1 MDYFIIFVF
10 LEFQIKLLAIFLSN
24 SVLVIEIIMK
34 IIFPKIIH
42 SCNFDKEKISNSKKK
57 SKFLEIFIMR
67 TSTNHGKKILNNTM
81 K

>member
-42 SCNFDKEKISNSKKK
+42 HATLIKKRYQTQIKK

-67 TSTNHGKKILNNTM
+67 TSTNHGKKY
-81 K
+81 